1 MDDVERAFR
10 EAHGQAVAT
19 LTRLFGDITL
29 AEDAVQDAF
38 VTAVDRWP
46 RDGVPDNPAG
56 WIVTTA
62 RNRAVDVVRRNRRGR
77 ELTEQIASDRLRG
90 ESTADPEIQSSCA
103 TTSCGSSSP
112 AATRPSGSS
121 TRWRSLSA

>member
-19 LTRLFGDITL
+19 LVRLFGDLTL

-38 VTAVDRWP
+38 VIAMDRWP
-46 RDGVPDNPAG
+46 GDGLPENPAG

-62 RNRAVDVVRRNRRGR
+62 RNRATDVVRRERRGR
-77 ELTEQIASDRLRG
+77 RPPQQGAAG
-90 ESTADPEIQSSCA
+90 PPPGGPPAGP
-103 TTSCGSSSP
+103 GSS
-112 AATRPSGSS
+112 
-121 TRWRSLSA
+121 

>member
-10 EAHGQAVAT
+10 EAHGQAVAN
-19 LTRLFGDITL
+19 LVRVFGDIAL

-38 VTAVDRWP
+38 VTAVDRWL
-46 RDGVPDNPAG
+46 RDGVPGDPAG

-77 ELTEQIASDRLRG
+77 ELTRGIASDRL
-90 ESTADPEIQSSCA
+90 A
-103 TTSCGSSSP
+103 SP
-112 AATRPSGSS
+112 AARLHS
-121 TRWRSLSA
+121 